1 MNIRSMWKVPASGSE
16 GAADKIARSAD
27 VQLDTPEDLD
37 TVRVLIAV
45 IKGDTDTARD
55 IVRRMSPRDRAVLAF
70 LLREAERIVEE
81 EDSFRMQ
88 ADRNQAREGHPG
100 FE

>member
-16 GAADKIARSAD
+16 GIADKIARSED
-27 VQLDTPEDLD
+27 VRLDTPEDLD
-37 TVRVLIAV
+37 AVRVLVLV
-45 IKGDTDTARD
+45 IKGDADSARD
-55 IVRRMSPRDRAVLAF
+55 IVRRMSPRDRAVLTF
-70 LLREAERIVEE
+70 FLREAGRIVEE
-81 EDSFRMQ
+81 EDSFREQ